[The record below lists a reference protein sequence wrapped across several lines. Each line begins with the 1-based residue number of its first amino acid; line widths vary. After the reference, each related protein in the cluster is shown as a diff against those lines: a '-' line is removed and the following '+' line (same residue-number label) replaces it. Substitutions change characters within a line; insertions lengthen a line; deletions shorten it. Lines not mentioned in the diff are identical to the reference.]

1 MFQTFTNRLNPM
13 TLIILLLGALAL
25 GIVTTAWLFAEDK
38 VKELSPPTMYQM
50 TVVADITLV
59 PNHITGQIECQ
70 STEGRVRYPTFYA
83 TATAGMDG
91 HARANG
97 QGYPMETLRPPL
109 TLDMKVIKCIG
120 MGNWYPNKLSFD

>member
-1 MFQTFTNRLNPM
+1 MKELTNRLNPY
-13 TLIILLLGALAL
+13 TLTILLMGAVAL
-25 GIVTTAWLFAEDK
+25 GLLLAMWLFAEDK
-38 VKELSPPTMYQM
+38 VKELTPPIMYPM

-83 TATAGMDG
+83 TSTAGMDG
-91 HARANG
+91 HATASLDG
-97 QGYPMETLRPPL
+97 MPLETLRPPL
-109 TLDMKVIKCIG
+109 TLDMRLIKCIG